1 MKTRAPKVY
10 AATPS
15 RQTYHKEIAVG
26 RERILREGILIGL
39 AGAAAVAI
47 WFFLYDLATATP
59 FRTPALLGAIL
70 FEGLRDTAA
79 LTITPG
85 LVLKYTAVHGLVFLA
100 FGMVAAGLFAL
111 AERDRHVL
119 IGLFMLFC
127 CFEVAAF
134 LAMRVLSSWLFNTLH
149 PWTILGGNLVAAL
162 VMLGIL
168 FRDHHFSL
176 HEALT
181 SGE

>member
-1 MKTRAPKVY
+1 MHRK
-10 AATPS
+10 
-15 RQTYHKEIAVG
+15 
-26 RERILREGILIGL
+26 RILVEGGLVGL

-47 WFFLYDLATATP
+47 WFFLYDLAAGTP
-59 FRTPALLGAIL
+59 FRTPALLGAVL
-70 FEGLRDTAA
+70 FDGLRDSAM
-79 LTITPG
+79 LTITLG
-85 LVLKYTAVHGLVFLA
+85 LVLKYTAVHGLVFLV
-100 FGMVAAGLFAL
+100 FGMAAAGLFAL

-119 IGLFMLFC
+119 VGLFMLFC

-134 LAMRVLSSWLFNTLH
+134 LAMTVLGSWMFNTLS
-149 PWTILGGNLVAAL
+149 PWAILGGNLVAAL

-168 FRDHHFSL
+168 FRDHHFTI